1 MSNYDAFLFEGEQVT
16 ARELRR
22 RGVVYSVGAIQSAL
36 EAGCKTMPELVAH
49 IERTRSAN
57 MRRSYM
63 AGRRAMERALARG
76 AR

>member
-1 MSNYDAFLFEGEQVT
+1 MSIDGFEFEGRQVT
-16 ARELRR
+16 ARQLKRE
-22 RGVVYSVGAIQSAL
+22 GICYSEGAIQSAL

-63 AGRRAMERALARG
+63 AGRRAMERALAGRL
-76 AR
+76 A